1 MHALFRQPLRH
12 AWMMLL
18 LLLPLG
24 ASAQPSDASLAE
36 QLEGKSPRDRFVLLK
51 QMVDEGNGSKEVY
64 FYLGNASYETGDING
79 AIVAFSRAIEQD
91 PKYFKAIVNLALM
104 YDEQQKY
111 SLAIETFEKAAE
123 IEPENPDVWSHLG
136 NAYYGQGEYGKAME
150 YYRKSLSID
159 PESGHALYSIGVAF
173 ADAGIF
179 REAVR
184 YWSRVSELEPD
195 SELGHSA
202 AENVD
207 LLQKYL
213 IPR

>member
-1 MHALFRQPLRH
+1 MDATFRHHLRR
-12 AWMMLL
+12 AWMLAGL
-18 LLLPLG
+18 LLLPM
-24 ASAQPSDASLAE
+24 AVSAQSSSLSE
-36 QLEGKSPRDRFVLLK
+36 QLQGKSPRDRLVLLK

-64 FYLGNASYETGDING
+64 FYLGNAYYETGDING
-79 AIVAFSRAIEQD
+79 AVVSFTSAIELD
-91 PKYFKAIVNLALM
+91 PQYFKAIVNLALM

-111 SLAIETFEKAAE
+111 ALAIETFERAAE
-123 IEPENPDVWSHLG
+123 IEPQNPDVWSHLG
-136 NAYYGQGEYGKAME
+136 NSYYGQGEHAKAME

-159 PESGHALYSIGVAF
+159 PESGHALYSMGVAF

-195 SELGHSA
+195 TELGRSA
-202 AENVD
+202 AENVE
-207 LLQKYL
+207 LLQRYL